1 MSGLSVAS
9 TVLVLFYHH
18 RNKNI
23 GIKYPD
29 RTPDV
34 HSTRLYRVKRPEKEN
49 NNRHN
54 GLSRNGVQP
63 STERLLADYMEMADS
78 SDNVSY
84 DEKESCWKAMRKT
97 CRSQLAN
104 CQCNTRSRTFADNLD
119 RTMFLVVTIL
129 TILSTIVAMVLMVYW

>member
-54 GLSRNGVQP
+54 GLIQLMRQTDHSLTRV
-63 STERLLADYMEMADS
+63 S
-78 SDNVSY
+78 SGIQL
-84 DEKESCWKAMRKT
+84 EKEK
-97 CRSQLAN
+97 Q
-104 CQCNTRSRTFADNLD
+104 
-119 RTMFLVVTIL
+119 
-129 TILSTIVAMVLMVYW
+129 Y

>member
-1 MSGLSVAS
+1 MHNCVMSGLSVAS

-63 STERLLADYMEMADS
+63 STERLLADYMAI
-78 SDNVSY
+78 
-84 DEKESCWKAMRKT
+84 A
-97 CRSQLAN
+97 
-104 CQCNTRSRTFADNLD
+104 
-119 RTMFLVVTIL
+119 
-129 TILSTIVAMVLMVYW
+129 TIVERIVNIVTTRNIVLSKLSANVLLRVLH